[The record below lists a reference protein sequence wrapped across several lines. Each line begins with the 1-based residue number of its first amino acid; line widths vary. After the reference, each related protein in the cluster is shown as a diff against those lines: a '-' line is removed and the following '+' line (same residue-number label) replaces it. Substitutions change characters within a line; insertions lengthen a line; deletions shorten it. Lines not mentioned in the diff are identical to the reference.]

1 MKHIGSKQIYRK
13 YVVQNGVQEGGNI
26 SICRARQC
34 AKPQHAYC
42 VGGKCQTWHL
52 PCGMR
57 SAAYCCWQGA
67 GIWHRES
74 FSLRR
79 QHQQLA
85 TSLCFQPV
93 SSLESREGFRSLV
106 VNALGVKQ
114 QVAGSKPSQT
124 VTPTP
129 IPSTLPADGCLVFQM
144 TAGESLGSAFLRHS
158 ELPTAVCLQIKANA
172 RVRVTIT

>member
-13 YVVQNGVQEGGNI
+13 YVVQNGAQEGGNI

-93 SSLESREGFRSLV
+93 CSLESREGFRRWLMPSAWSSRSPVQSLH
-106 VNALGVKQ
+106 
-114 QVAGSKPSQT
+114 KP

-129 IPSTLPADGCLVFQM
+129 YPVYPTSRWVPSLSGDCRRGFRFCP
-144 TAGESLGSAFLRHS
+144 
-158 ELPTAVCLQIKANA
+158 P
-172 RVRVTIT
+172 